1 MSHICY
7 PSYNYTVSG
16 STPRRMSPLRRFGMA
31 AVVFL
36 SAYLTTVTV
45 KAQENAAP
53 VDTIQLT
60 SGKTAVITG
69 TIKSADENYIIVDS
83 AGKDIRVTLDK
94 VNLRGEADDVFTLG
108 MPVTVE
114 GKMQGTDFDVPIME
128 AYNVTAQE
136 AAPAR

>member
-7 PSYNYTVSG
+7 PSYNYNVPQAAT
-16 STPRRMSPLRRFGMA
+16 RRMSPLRRFSIA
-31 AVVFL
+31 AVVFM
-36 SAYLTTVTV
+36 SAYMTTVTV
-45 KAQENAAP
+45 KAQDSAP

-136 AAPAR
+136 AAPAQ